1 MDNKRNVLITEG
13 MEGCI
18 ALIKTNAP
26 NYALE
31 NWCREYNKSIE
42 DGKNIYF
49 DNLKKEYYV
58 EVLADSLLD
67 IHIDDIVEEYGYDIV
82 FDLFDYYDYDGS
94 LHNFM
99 ENIECSNYEDLCD
112 SVYEYKGN
120 NLMEFYDCED

>member
-1 MDNKRNVLITEG
+1 MDKRNVLITCG
-13 MEGCI
+13 MYGDYI
-18 ALIKTNAP
+18 LINTNAS

-31 NWCREYNKSIE
+31 KWCIEYNKSLE
-42 DGKNIYF
+42 DGENIYF

-58 EVLADSLLD
+58 EILADSELD
-67 IHIDDIVEEYGYDIV
+67 TNIEDIVEQYGYDIV
-82 FDLFDYYDYDGS
+82 FDLMDYYDYDGC
-94 LHNFM
+94 LHNFI